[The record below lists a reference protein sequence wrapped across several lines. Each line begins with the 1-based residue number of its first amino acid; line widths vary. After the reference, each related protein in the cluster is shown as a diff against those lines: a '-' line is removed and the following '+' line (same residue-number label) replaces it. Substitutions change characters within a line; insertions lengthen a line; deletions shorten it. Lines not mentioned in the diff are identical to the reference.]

1 MGISRLDQR
10 GYTELVE
17 NAPRGP
23 ITLILL
29 VDTHEEEK
37 ARHLKKIF
45 CQVVHKYNSSRMP
58 LILYYLCYQTYGT
71 WLPQVL
77 KHCDDMETKDVTAH
91 VNACHSGKTVMILA
105 LFIARKQLCIFPEQ
119 VDSDSLEE
127 LLYER
132 REVHSVGKV
141 LGNTLGFDTE
151 VKDHSDT
158 EVKDH
163 SDVEVKDHSDTEV
176 KDHNDVEVKDHSDVE
191 VKDHSDVEVKDH
203 NDVEV
208 KDHNDVEVKD
218 HSDVEVKDHS
228 DVEVKDHNDV
238 EVKDHSDVEVKDH
251 NDVEDSGTPNGDVC
265 SDRNSSIGMN
275 HHCKGTVTTL
285 QFSQKL
291 ALWMEKLADGT
302 LKRYQVRTWPNWLE

>member
-1 MGISRLDQR
+1 M
-10 GYTELVE
+10 ELVE

-45 CQVVHKYNSSRMP
+45 RQVVHKYNSSRMP

-91 VNACHSGKTVMILA
+91 MNACHSGKTVMILA

-119 VDSDSLEE
+119 VGSDSLEE
-127 LLYER
+127 VLYER
-132 REVHSVGKV
+132 REVHSVGEV
-141 LGNTLGFDTE
+141 LGNTLGFDT
-151 VKDHSDT
+151 
-158 EVKDH
+158 
-163 SDVEVKDHSDTEV
+163 
-176 KDHNDVEVKDHSDVE
+176 
-191 VKDHSDVEVKDH
+191 
-203 NDVEV
+203 
-208 KDHNDVEVKD
+208 
-218 HSDVEVKDHS
+218 EVKDHS

-238 EVKDHSDVEVKDH
+238 EVKDHSDVE
-251 NDVEDSGTPNGDVC
+251 DSGTPNGDVC
-265 SDRNSSIGMN
+265 SDRNSSNGMN